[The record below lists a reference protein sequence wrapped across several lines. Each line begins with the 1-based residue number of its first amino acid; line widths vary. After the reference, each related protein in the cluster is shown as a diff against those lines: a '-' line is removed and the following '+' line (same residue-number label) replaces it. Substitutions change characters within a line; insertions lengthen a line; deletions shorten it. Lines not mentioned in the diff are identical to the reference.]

1 MHAHAVMAEE
11 GRADEVRLAGRG
23 RGVSSGND
31 GAVLHCIHSNAPLD
45 PPPRCHRHD
54 HTSPLPPPPHVTCTH
69 IYPLQVAV
77 GLRRGNHRVVGVD
90 DGHDVHAQQLLQRA
104 VQVLPL
110 VVIVEVQI
118 CDEDLSTVGGDR
130 GGPELYVLHG
140 IVSQEF

>member
-1 MHAHAVMAEE
+1 M
-11 GRADEVRLAGRG
+11 
-23 RGVSSGND
+23 
-31 GAVLHCIHSNAPLD
+31 I
-45 PPPRCHRHD
+45 
-54 HTSPLPPPPHVTCTH
+54 CTH

-118 CDEDLSTVGGDR
+118 CDEDLSTVGG
-130 GGPELYVLHG
+130 GGPELYMSYVNWEFCLKNERMKGLFCHKKYGAGFFCFFVLNLHRTLSMESFEKLMQVLMFFKD
-140 IVSQEF
+140 ILA